1 MRPHYYQ
8 TICGLLFAALT
19 LTIAAGEETS
29 LTFNVTDEVD
39 DDAASQEN
47 AGPNA
52 ENVSH
57 LLQED
62 TPPPP
67 VGPQVFETGPTSPL
81 AARELSASLFGGVG
95 TSESL
100 LSANRRSV
108 AEGLASGAVLG
119 SESRFLVTSDAGSLL
134 RKSSSVLGVTAQRR
148 SPIMN
153 DPRVRGSSL
162 GQLVASGSYWFPA
175 RPDLDTLVS
184 KIDSHII
191 QDVIVIKGP
200 YSVRHGPGFSFMDF
214 ELLGTPR
221 YASGP
226 RIEASTSLDYSGNGA
241 QWYGRQFVW
250 GGGENYGYRVGY
262 GHGTGNDY
270 RTGRGDRIPSS
281 YNSRNFDA
289 AYGFDLGDD
298 SSLEFMYLRQEQTG
312 VELPNNVFDLRYLET
327 DAFEVSY
334 EKRYG
339 SFYDLF
345 TLDGWYNQTRFDG
358 DNLGAGKRAFMPILD
373 TIGWN
378 GTVEAQNMSTGFT
391 SALTWGETDGCHLT
405 VGADL
410 RYLRQNIDEFDETT
424 VFFGPPLNRYT
435 FGDGLPE
442 NFPVPDAQSVNP
454 GLFLEMQK
462 HVSSRMTVKGGA
474 RLDWVHTDAASTAPL
489 ANRTTGVTNFED
501 FFVVDSLDRQF
512 TMASLFLT
520 AEYLIDENVT
530 ATFGGGYAERP
541 PTMFELYSA
550 SPLANTMAQ
559 IATSLVFGHPRLD
572 TEKRWQ
578 VDVGLTAEYDDFRA
592 GVAGYYAW
600 VEDYITLDRFFMN
613 PVADFPLYGFVNT
626 ELATLAGGELY
637 AEYDIS
643 PSTTLFGN
651 MSYVAGH
658 DHTLDNTSHFGNYYG
673 IAGFSLSRDASLLPD
688 QPLPMIPPLETRVGV
703 RLQEPYEARY
713 GIELSARV
721 VDDQHRVA
729 TLLLEQATPSFA
741 TLDVRAFWR
750 PSDCL
755 TFVAGVENLADRYYQ
770 EHLDPHRHRTPLGVS
785 QSGVFQ
791 PGVSVYAGLEGIY

>member
-1 MRPHYYQ
+1 MF
-8 TICGLLFAALT
+8 GLLFAALT
-19 LTIAAGEETS
+19 LTTAAGEETS
-29 LTFNVTDEVD
+29 PTFNVTDEAD
-39 DDAASQEN
+39 DEGASREN
-47 AGPNA
+47 AGLNT

-57 LLQED
+57 LLQEEA
-62 TPPPP
+62 PPEP

-81 AARELSASLFGGVG
+81 AARELSASLFGGAG

-119 SESRFLVTSDAGSLL
+119 SESKLLVTQDAGSLL

-184 KIDSHII
+184 KIDSHLI
-191 QDVIVIKGP
+191 QDMVVIKGP
-200 YSVRHGPGFSFMDF
+200 YAARYGPGFNFIDF
-214 ELLGTPR
+214 ELMGTPR

-226 RIEASTSLDYSGNGA
+226 RIESSTSLDYSGNGA

-250 GGGENYGYRVGY
+250 GGGENYGYRIGY
-262 GHGTGNDY
+262 GHGAGNDY

-289 AYGFDLGDD
+289 AYGFDLGND
-298 SSLEFMYLRQEQTG
+298 SSLEFAYLRQEQSG
-312 VELPNNVFDLRYLET
+312 VELPNNVFDLRFLET

-339 SFYDLF
+339 SFYDRF
-345 TLDGWYNQTRFDG
+345 TLEGWYNQTRFDG

-378 GTVEAQNMSTGFT
+378 GNVEAQNMSTGFT
-391 SALTWGETDGCHLT
+391 SALTWGDSGGCHLT
-405 VGADL
+405 LGADL
-410 RYLRQNIDEFDETT
+410 RYLRQNIDEFDQTT
-424 VFFGPPLNRYT
+424 VGPPFAFAGGML
-435 FGDGLPE
+435 E
-442 NFPVPDAQSVNP
+442 NFPVPDARTANP
-454 GLFLEMQK
+454 GLFLEMEK
-462 HVSSRMTVKGGA
+462 HVSSRVTVKGGA
-474 RLDWVHTDAASTAPL
+474 RVDWVHTDAASTAPYAL
-489 ANRTTGVTNFED
+489 AFDPANTYEE

-512 TMASLFLT
+512 TMASFFLT
-520 AEYLIDENVT
+520 AEYFVDENVT

-541 PTMFELYSA
+541 PTMFQLYSG
-550 SPLANTMAQ
+550 SPLSNTMAQ
-559 IATSLVFGHPRLD
+559 FATSIVYGHPRLE

-600 VEDYITLDRFFMN
+600 IEDYITLDLFWMN
-613 PVADFPLYGFVNT
+613 AVAGFPLYGFVNT
-626 ELATLAGGELY
+626 DLATLAGGELY
-637 AEYDIS
+637 IEYDVS
-643 PSTTLFGN
+643 PCTTLFGN

-658 DHTLDNTSHFGNYYG
+658 DHSLDDTSHFGNYYG
-673 IAGFSLSRDASLLPD
+673 IPGFSLSRDASLLPD

-721 VDDQHRVA
+721 VDNQHRVA
-729 TLLLEQATPSFA
+729 TLLLEQSTPSFA

-755 TFVAGVENLADRYYQ
+755 TFVAGVENFADRYYQ
-770 EHLDPHRHRTPLGVS
+770 EHLDPHRHPTPLGVS
-785 QSGVFQ
+785 QPGVFQ
-791 PGVSVYAGLEGIY
+791 PGVSVYAGLEGI